1 MRAEECMLGTSV
13 SAGSSVSSQE
23 SLTCPEAPR
32 QGDSIIVDLSAIAKA
47 PPCRE
52 DSGQELLCL
61 GKDLIVF
68 ICLFVCALVD
78 PVCLCVV
85 LQGAVDVGG
94 QQEVGSLRSPCGSQG
109 SNPDCKLSA
118 YTSRCFQKEQQL
130 PCYLLHVP
138 CLSNSLSH
146 LAGPFS
152 FLLSSLPL
160 TLRKQCLL

>member
-1 MRAEECMLGTSV
+1 MLGTSV

-32 QGDSIIVDLSAIAKA
+32 QGESIIVDLSAIAKA

-78 PVCLCVV
+78 PVCLCVCCRVQSMLEDSRKSV
-85 LQGAVDVGG
+85 LFVHHVDPRDQTRIV
-94 QQEVGSLRSPCGSQG
+94 SCLLTH
-109 SNPDCKLSA
+109 PDAFK
-118 YTSRCFQKEQQL
+118 K
-130 PCYLLHVP
+130 
-138 CLSNSLSH
+138 SNSCHVTYCMFHALVTH
-146 LAGPFS
+146 
-152 FLLSSLPL
+152 
-160 TLRKQCLL
+160 